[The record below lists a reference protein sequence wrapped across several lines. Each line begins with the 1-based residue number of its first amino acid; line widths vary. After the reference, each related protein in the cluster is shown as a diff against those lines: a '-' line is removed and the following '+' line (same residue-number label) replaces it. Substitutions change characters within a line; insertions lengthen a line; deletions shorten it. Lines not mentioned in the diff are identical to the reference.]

1 MKYLTK
7 SHKSILY
14 GVDIMM
20 QLRKNLEHYDRIKEK
35 TNKKLRKEQLKKKAQ
50 IRMKRT
56 PTRRNARKQDA
67 LTMDA

>member
-1 MKYLTK
+1 MKYLTE

-14 GVDIMM
+14 GVDAMM

-35 TNKKLRKEQLKKKAQ
+35 TKKLRKELKKKAQ